1 MRKNPEDPKLDSF
14 LIAII
19 FIISGISLFVIS
31 VFSGSQIICFI
42 GLGLTFWGALFVLA
56 PPTKHVEASF
66 LVTSSLPGYMNL
78 DRMLNCLISKNE
90 AYNIPPC
97 PDDVSLPEH
106 LKGLKE
112 MVTFIP
118 AIYTDGI
125 AEIEDIAKGKFLVDK
140 PKGLLITSPGVSLL
154 DKIEKKHKT
163 DFAKI
168 PPSEL
173 DVILPGSFSSLYLA
187 KEIEMTTNENEIILR
202 INGSLYKNL
211 YSPKYNLKSI
221 KLLGCPLVNA
231 IACAIAKSTGKPTK
245 IQELKTTSKGKS
257 ITAILNTVQTK
268 EQPVDLENWVN
279 GTREEQQKSID
290 VTQSA
295 DLENLVA
302 LPEEKPKGLLVTKAE
317 VVDNTVRFFV
327 ETGFLRKRCV
337 IVKEIPVYEIVSI
350 ENFGNELTVTW
361 KNETFTFFTNK
372 NAELFV
378 NLCDE
383 VNRMREEQQ
392 KSIDVTQSADL
403 ENLVALPEEKPK
415 GLLVTKAE
423 VVDNTVRF
431 FVETGFLRKRCVIVK
446 EIPVYEIVSIENFGN
461 ELTVTWKNET
471 FTFFTNKNAE
481 LFVNLCDEVN
491 RMREEQQKS
500 TDSWKVALRRN
511 ELLAVIDASVGIIDF
526 SFNILIGLR
535 KKRIDWQ
542 QLKDYSS
549 KDLIGFFN
557 FKGQL
562 MPPMS
567 ISFLKISL
575 AIKSQKSEEASEE
588 AYNILKVIYS
598 YFDSLST
605 DDDVKESVPNFL
617 SARAIVLSYYALNDL
632 ILGKVVGMEEDNKE
646 NHQLESVLQ
655 ILENNTNFKVNVCEL
670 KTSIDKLIPNADLE
684 SVIENIRQIFKEQFL
699 LLVYKSL

>member
-392 KSIDVTQSADL
+392 KS
-403 ENLVALPEEKPK
+403 
-415 GLLVTKAE
+415 
-423 VVDNTVRF
+423 
-431 FVETGFLRKRCVIVK
+431 
-446 EIPVYEIVSIENFGN
+446 
-461 ELTVTWKNET
+461 
-471 FTFFTNKNAE
+471 
-481 LFVNLCDEVN
+481 
-491 RMREEQQKS
+491 